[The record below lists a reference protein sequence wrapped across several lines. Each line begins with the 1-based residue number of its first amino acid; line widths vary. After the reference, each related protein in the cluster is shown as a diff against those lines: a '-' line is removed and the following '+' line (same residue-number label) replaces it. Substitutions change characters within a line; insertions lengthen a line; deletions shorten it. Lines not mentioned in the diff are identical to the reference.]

1 MANITTNINV
11 NIPQLDDLKRLIEH
25 LELVIAQTPQANIEL
40 EHEPAVKTEVQESKP
55 EELATESNVM
65 SLEEV
70 QKAMYESVK
79 VHGKDKVRAV
89 LDDFGVTKV
98 SAVKPEDRASLA
110 EKLKALGGE

>member
-1 MANITTNINV
+1 MANITTTINV
-11 NIPQLDDLKRLIEH
+11 NIPQLDDLRRLIEH

-40 EHEPAVKTEVQESKP
+40 EHEPAVKTEVQESKH
-55 EELATESNVM
+55 EEIKEM
-65 SLEEV
+65 PLEEV